1 MKLHG
6 KTSKLQF
13 LANYDHLTNC
23 FNRRSF
29 WAQYEELWRVTR
41 HDQLSIIMIDIDKFK
56 LINDRYGH
64 AAGDEVL
71 ERTGRLLREVVG
83 ESGFVF
89 RYGGEEF
96 AILIPDQDVERAA
109 QLAWEI
115 HGQFQSQKHVDLNIT
130 ASLGLSN
137 RQFGAMDL
145 QHMLDQ
151 ADQCLLRGET

>member
-1 MKLHG
+1 
-6 KTSKLQF
+6 
-13 LANYDHLTNC
+13 
-23 FNRRSF
+23 
-29 WAQYEELWRVTR
+29 
-41 HDQLSIIMIDIDKFK
+41 MIDIDKFK

-130 ASLGLSN
+130 ASLG
-137 RQFGAMDL
+137 FGL
-145 QHMLDQ
+145 VFRFMLENFCPDSRR
-151 ADQCLLRGET
+151 AGVIGCGPTP